1 MKPITI
7 ICSLAELYQELNRN
21 LDIVLHQVR
30 ELNRHRPP
38 PHNLATRDELLQAWV
53 RERLEEC
60 CLLLVMPWQRNTEL
74 HEQYVQ
80 RLWSVPYELDET
92 FYRHVKVPR
101 ELADHYVHFEL
112 KGHNLFLYYR

>member
-7 ICSLAELYQELNRN
+7 ICSLAELYQELNSS
-21 LDIVLHQVR
+21 LDVVLRQVA
-30 ELNRHRPP
+30 ELNRHRPR
-38 PHNLATRDELLQAWV
+38 PHPLVTHTELRDAWI

-60 CLLLVMPWQRNTEL
+60 CLLLVMPWQRNDCL

-80 RLWSVPYELDET
+80 RLWTVPFHLDET